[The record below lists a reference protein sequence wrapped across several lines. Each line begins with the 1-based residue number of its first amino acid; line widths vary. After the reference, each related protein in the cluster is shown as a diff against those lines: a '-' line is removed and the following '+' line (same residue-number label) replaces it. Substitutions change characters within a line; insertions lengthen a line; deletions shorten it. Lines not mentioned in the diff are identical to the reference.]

1 MANIKKT
8 AFTLGVASMTFM
20 PMKSLAQN
28 QENLIK
34 EFKKQQQV
42 ELREFKFVRRR
53 TKMCCW
59 KNWHSLPR
67 MRVLRMDWAE
77 RLFVKLVKLRGV

>member
-1 MANIKKT
+1 
-8 AFTLGVASMTFM
+8 M

-53 TKMCCW
+53 TKM
-59 KNWHSLPR
+59 
-67 MRVLRMDWAE
+67 RVLRTDWAE

>member
-20 PMKSLAQN
+20 PMKSIAQN
-28 QENLIK
+28 QENLIR
-34 EFKKQQQV
+34 EFKKQQQA
-42 ELREFKFVRRR
+42 ELREFKFVRCR
-53 TKMCCW
+53 TK
-59 KNWHSLPR
+59 
-67 MRVLRMDWAE
+67 MRVLRTDWAE

>member
-53 TKMCCW
+53 TKM
-59 KNWHSLPR
+59 
-67 MRVLRMDWAE
+67 RVLRTDWAE

>member
-28 QENLIK
+28 QESLIK

-53 TKMCCW
+53 TKMC
-59 KNWHSLPR
+59 
-67 MRVLRMDWAE
+67 VLRTDWAE

>member
-1 MANIKKT
+1 MFFRANIKKT

-53 TKMCCW
+53 TKM
-59 KNWHSLPR
+59 
-67 MRVLRMDWAE
+67 RVLRTDWAE

>member
-8 AFTLGVASMTFM
+8 AFTLGVAGMTLM
-20 PMKSLAQN
+20 PMKSIAQN
-28 QENLIK
+28 QESLIK

-53 TKMCCW
+53 TKM
-59 KNWHSLPR
+59 
-67 MRVLRMDWAE
+67 RVLRTDWAE

>member
-20 PMKSLAQN
+20 PMKSIAQN

-53 TKMCCW
+53 TKM
-59 KNWHSLPR
+59 
-67 MRVLRMDWAE
+67 RVLRTDWAE

>member
-28 QENLIK
+28 QESLIK

-53 TKMCCW
+53 TKM
-59 KNWHSLPR
+59 
-67 MRVLRMDWAE
+67 RVLRTDWAE

>member
-1 MANIKKT
+1 
-8 AFTLGVASMTFM
+8 M
-20 PMKSLAQN
+20 PMKSIAQN

-53 TKMCCW
+53 TKM
-59 KNWHSLPR
+59 
-67 MRVLRMDWAE
+67 RVLRTDWAE

>member
-1 MANIKKT
+1 MFFIANIKKT

-28 QENLIK
+28 QENLNK

-53 TKMCCW
+53 TKV
-59 KNWHSLPR
+59 
-67 MRVLRMDWAE
+67 RVLRMDWAE

>member
-1 MANIKKT
+1 MFFRANIKKT

-28 QENLIK
+28 QESLIK

-53 TKMCCW
+53 TKM
-59 KNWHSLPR
+59 
-67 MRVLRMDWAE
+67 RVLRTDWAE